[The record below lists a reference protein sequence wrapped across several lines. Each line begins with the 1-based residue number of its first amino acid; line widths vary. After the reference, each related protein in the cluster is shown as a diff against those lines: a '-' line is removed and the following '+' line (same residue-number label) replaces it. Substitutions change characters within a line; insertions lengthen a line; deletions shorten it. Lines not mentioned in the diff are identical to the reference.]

1 MTSRA
6 ALSRHAFRY
15 ASLVQRLIPAI
26 AVLLLACDSNPYDP
40 RQVPKIRVTPVLA
53 APIVSFAW
61 EPAGAALLRVY
72 SGTVAGDG
80 YSATL
85 VWSIAATSGNSL
97 ESGVEYGTTRPAGG
111 STDVAAKPLVP
122 GAPYTVQI
130 SRRDPK
136 GKGDSFLGTSNR
148 YVNTQTF
155 TVAAVLP
162 AP

>member
-6 ALSRHAFRY
+6 EISRVSSQF
-15 ASLVQRLIPAI
+15 ASRVQRLIPVI
-26 AVLLLACDSNPYDP
+26 AALLLACDSNPYDP
-40 RQVPKIRVTPVLA
+40 RQVPKIRVTPVIA
-53 APIVSFAW
+53 APVVSFAW
-61 EPAGAALLRVY
+61 EPEGAALLRVY

-85 VWSIAATSGNSL
+85 VWSIAATSRNSL
-97 ESGVEYGTTRPAGG
+97 ASGVEYGTTRPVGG
-111 STDVAAKPLVP
+111 ATDVAAKLLVP

-130 SRRDPK
+130 SRADPK